1 MVHEFRIEEDAR
13 PAGVVVLR
21 VAGRLDAK
29 GAQAMVAH
37 CTGLQERGVRRVLLN
52 LAAVPFVAS
61 SGVGSLLALTDQFA
75 EAGGCLRLV
84 EISDAVRSVVDLL
97 NLGEFLRIDG
107 TEEAGLAAAE
117 V

>member
-1 MVHEFRIEEDAR
+1 MVHEFRIEEAAQ
-13 PAGVVVLR
+13 PTGVVVLR
-21 VAGRLDAK
+21 VSGRLDAR
-29 GAQAMVAH
+29 GAQAMVAR
-37 CTGLQERGVRRVLLN
+37 CTALRERGVRRVLLN

-61 SGVGSLLALTDQFA
+61 SGVGSLLALTDQFH

-107 TEEAGLAAAE
+107 TEEAGLAAAG